1 MSLEQALAIVKAAG
15 FHISKPRTKSRTAER
30 PALNAIGNPFSSQCD
45 PNRNLKH
52 KTSARGICSR
62 RTRPICGSRAIPR
75 MVPIESGK
83 RAGGLR
89 RPIGPRAS
97 GTVTRNSE

>member
-30 PALNAIGNPFSSQCD
+30 PALNAIGKPFSSQYD

-52 KTSARGICSR
+52 KTSSGHLFAPYPPDMRFAGDPEDGAYRIWKTSRGF
-62 RTRPICGSRAIPR
+62 TA
-75 MVPIESGK
+75 
-83 RAGGLR
+83 AY
-89 RPIGPRAS
+89 RAS
-97 GTVTRNSE
+97 RLRYGYEE